1 MGESPRKSGT
11 RPAASARRPGLSPL
25 AVVEFAAEKAR
36 DALSFESLPAVL
48 ERFAGAFGGRA
59 ALALRPRGGKP
70 PAVLAAH
77 PHGAADRTVL
87 AQIGA
92 LVAEHPELPVARAC
106 IQPPLP
112 PPTPPAAPG
121 RPAAGDGRRGGH
133 GLAAHPGAEP
143 CAGHRVSETVPADR

>member
-59 ALALRPRGGKP
+59 ALALRPRGGKS

-77 PHGAADRTVL
+77 PHGAGDRDL
-87 AQIGA
+87 LEQIGA
-92 LVAEHPELPVARAC
+92 LVAEHPELTAAGGGGHAA
-106 IQPPLP
+106 LA
-112 PPTPPAAPG
+112 PASPG
-121 RPAAGDGRRGGH
+121 R
-133 GLAAHPGAEP
+133 EP
-143 CAGHRVSETVPADR
+143 DPRPD